1 MCQNLFYTLSNEQ
14 GKAPTIMKLTLGVAE
29 EDKYLYTMQHQLVI
43 RATKKSKAKS
53 KGRK

>member
-29 EDKYLYTMQHQLVI
+29 EDKYLYTMHSQLLVC
-43 RATKKSKAKS
+43 ATKKSKAKAS
-53 KGRK
+53 SRK